1 MASLVNPLRR
11 GSNASLF
18 DPYTHSLG
26 DVEDKEKEDPE
37 REARETYMR
46 RLMNF
51 RKDETAPN
59 EDASESSGDGSDSE
73 EDDGKHKSGNN
84 IEHTIELVDR
94 IDDKMGLISQTVRG
108 IDKRMSY
115 NLRLISSVFAGPG
128 GIQQEPQ

>member
-1 MASLVNPLRR
+1 MAGLIDPLRR

-18 DPYTHSLG
+18 DEFTHSLNSL
-26 DVEDKEKEDPE
+26 EKEEKEDPE
-37 REARETYMR
+37 RVARENYMR

-59 EDASESSGDGSDSE
+59 EDASEDSDDGSGS
-73 EDDGKHKSGNN
+73 DDDDDDKHKSGNN
-84 IEHTIELVDR
+84 IEHTIDLVDR

-128 GIQQEPQ
+128 GVV